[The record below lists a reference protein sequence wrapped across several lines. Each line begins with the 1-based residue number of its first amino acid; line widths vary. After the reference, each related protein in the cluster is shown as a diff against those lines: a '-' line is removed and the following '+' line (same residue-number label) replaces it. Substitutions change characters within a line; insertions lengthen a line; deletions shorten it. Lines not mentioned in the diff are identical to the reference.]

1 MEKYTTHEKIEQLI
15 WDSPDGTLFVIS
27 DFTGLGSKAAV
38 NKSLSRLVNDNTLTR
53 ELRGIYKKPLY
64 NNFIKEDV
72 QSTPN
77 EIANAYARLHG
88 WSIVPSGNTA
98 LNELGISTQVP
109 NVNLFISSGPYRTIE
124 FPNKTTI
131 RFKHVKSTE
140 VENISYDTALL
151 IEAIKTLTKA
161 NLTPKVVA
169 KIRKRYT
176 EDELQRIKR
185 ESKNARSWVYEQI
198 LKL

>member
-64 NNFIKEDV
+64 NSFIKEYV
-72 QSTPN
+72 QSTPK

>member
-1 MEKYTTHEKIEQLI
+1 MEKYTTHKKIEQKI
-15 WDSPDGTLFVIS
+15 GDSPDGTLFVIS
-27 DFTGLGSKAAV
+27 DFAELGSNAAV
-38 NKSLSRLVNDNTLTR
+38 RKSLSRLVNDNTLTR

-64 NNFIKEDV
+64 NNFIKEYIL
-72 QSTPN
+72 STPK
-77 EIANAYARLHG
+77 EIANAYAKLHG
-88 WSIVPSGNTA
+88 WRIVPSGNTA
-98 LNELGISTQVP
+98 LNELGLSTQVP

-169 KIRKRYT
+169 KIRSKYSA
-176 EDELQRIKR
+176 EELQRIKR